1 MRLGNPKSVW
11 EPRMTVWRSTR
22 VDPGPWSLTHVG
34 EDPWLVTEQL
44 CDVRQMYELLLLT
57 VSLYIKWT

>member
-1 MRLGNPKSVW
+1 M
-11 EPRMTVWRSTR
+11 
-22 VDPGPWSLTHVG
+22 DPGPWSLTHVG
-34 EDPWLVTEQL
+34 EDLWLVTEQL

>member
-1 MRLGNPKSVW
+1 M
-11 EPRMTVWRSTR
+11 
-22 VDPGPWSLTHVG
+22 DPGPWSLTHVG